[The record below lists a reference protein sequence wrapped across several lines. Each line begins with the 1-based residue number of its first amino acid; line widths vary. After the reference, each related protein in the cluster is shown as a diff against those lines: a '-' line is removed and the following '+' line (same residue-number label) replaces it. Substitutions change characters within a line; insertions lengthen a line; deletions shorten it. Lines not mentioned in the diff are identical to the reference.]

1 MERASA
7 GSIVRPIGTTKMTTP
22 SITVD
27 ELRAAL
33 PSLRAFAMSLC
44 GNRDSADDLVQDTL
58 VRAWSKMDRFQVGTN
73 LNAWLCTILRN
84 IFYSDYRK
92 RVREVEDADGSY
104 AGRLFSIPDQEAHL
118 ALEDFQRALM
128 TLSADQR
135 EALLLVTVEGFS
147 YEEAAE
153 ICGCVL
159 GTVKSRVNRARTRL
173 ADLLSFENE
182 DDLGPDKIILAA
194 LPVAAEPVRQSAR

>member
-7 GSIVRPIGTTKMTTP
+7 GFIVRLNGTARMTTP
-22 SITVD
+22 SISAD
-27 ELRAAL
+27 DLRAAI

-58 VRAWSKMDRFQVGTN
+58 VRAWAKMNRFEAGTN
-73 LNAWLCTILRN
+73 LHAWLCTILRN

-104 AGRLFSIPDQEAHL
+104 AGRLFSIPDQEARL
-118 ALEDFQRALM
+118 DLEDFQRALM

-135 EALLLVTVEGFS
+135 EALLLVSVEGFS

-173 ADLLSFENE
+173 ADLLSFESE

-194 LPVAAEPVRQSAR
+194 LPMDADPALQSAR